1 MAIFDDIL
9 KKLNLKKEEKTVSK
23 VVLPE
28 EFVKDQSKPIGEL
41 EKMNMNT
48 NPLLN
53 IGRIDSIPM
62 PKKSA
67 EVEFPKM
74 ISKEDNDEKVE
85 NNKQPMFIFN
95 KEILNKNL
103 DNLKFKGDSILSSK
117 ITDQKINSLQGKLD
131 NISMTK
137 KDTTSF
143 LNQKVDEKQILKE
156 EKNVVEKQKE
166 VTVPQKKEHLLEIKR
181 IYRDPEYTIG
191 KVYLDGKYLCDCLE
205 DADRDVN
212 KNGKFDPEESKVWG
226 KTAIPNGDYFVEW
239 RISPHFSKMYNNDV
253 MPYVGGLT
261 THKYVLFHNGNT
273 PDHTLGC
280 ILLGKNTI
288 KGKVTNSVETVKM
301 FLSVLRPLKND
312 YIKIKIS

>member
-9 KKLNLKKEEKTVSK
+9 KKLNLKKEEKPVSK

-28 EFVKDQSKPIGEL
+28 GFVKDQSKPIGEL
-41 EKMNMNT
+41 EKLNMNT

-53 IGRIDSIPM
+53 IGRLDSIPM
-62 PKKSA
+62 TKKTP

-74 ISKEDNDEKVE
+74 VAPEGDEEEVEDK
-85 NNKQPMFIFN
+85 KPPMFMMSQD
-95 KEILNKNL
+95 ILKKSL
-103 DNLKFKGDSILSSK
+103 DNLKMKGDSILNSK
-117 ITDQKINSLQGKLD
+117 ITDPKINPLQGKLD
-131 NISMTK
+131 SIPMTK

-143 LNQKVDEKQILKE
+143 LKPKVEEKPVAPKE
-156 EKNVVEKQKE
+156 EKVVEKPKE

-181 IYRDPEYTIG
+181 VHRDPEYTIG

-205 DADRDVN
+205 DTDRDLN
-212 KNGKFDPEESKVWG
+212 KNGKFDPDEPKIWG
-226 KTAIPNGDYFVEW
+226 KTAIPNGDYYVEW
-239 RISPHFSKMYNNDV
+239 RISPHFSKMYGNDI

-261 THKYVLFHNGNT
+261 THQYVLFHNGNV

-288 KGKVTNSVETVKM
+288 KGKVTDSIETVKM
-301 FLSVLRPLKND
+301 FLSELRPLKND
-312 YIKIKIS
+312 NIKIRIS